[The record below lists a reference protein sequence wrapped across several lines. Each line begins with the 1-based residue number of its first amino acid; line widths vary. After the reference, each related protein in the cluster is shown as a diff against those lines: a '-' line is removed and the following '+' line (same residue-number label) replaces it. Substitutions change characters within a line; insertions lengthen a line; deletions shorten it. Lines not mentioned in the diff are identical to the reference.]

1 MAASNRINYICEFT
15 MSGRG
20 GVNYVVRTRTRILPE
35 SWFIVRTE
43 PSVGPSTLSKTLSP
57 EKTANY
63 LPIPGGV
70 NGDGLPDGSNGI
82 LRPAPDFD
90 YVNISPP
97 VIPAFFHRSRLLV
110 CGVHVMEC
118 EISA

>member
-97 VIPAFFHRSRLLV
+97 VIPGLFSPEQTPSLRCPRD
-110 CGVHVMEC
+110 GV
-118 EISA
+118 